1 MTYITKRKEK
11 QNSFEQPFSSG
22 DWWLMF
28 YLCSQQMQ
36 PSEKNSARRRFSQLF
51 RMRRKTLPQWSNSRY
66 SWQYLLFGHFAV
78 STLCRKENS
87 LVYMST
93 YSTSMLYCCVYLLL
107 RVLCCTCSFI
117 FLYWIIVFQFLEKKL
132 WLRVKEI
139 NSFFIVLK
147 PKILIDLFLHHCK
160 YEINQYRF
168 YCLNTR
174 VFFIV
179 IFYFF
184 AQTVYNMKMV
194 KTLYLV
200 HHLPFT
206 VSLASEYFVLSWY
219 VGMSNNICRPI
230 ISARY

>member
-1 MTYITKRKEK
+1 MWSCVEMWGSWRVTRDLQSLHSKPTAGCGCLFSALTSAPLEHYVLSLWRISQKEKKRKEK

-139 NSFFIVLK
+139 N
-147 PKILIDLFLHHCK
+147 
-160 YEINQYRF
+160 
-168 YCLNTR
+168 
-174 VFFIV
+174 
-179 IFYFF
+179 
-184 AQTVYNMKMV
+184 
-194 KTLYLV
+194 
-200 HHLPFT
+200 
-206 VSLASEYFVLSWY
+206 
-219 VGMSNNICRPI
+219 
-230 ISARY
+230 